1 MIVMIVVCEAC
12 DDDKVL
18 VLVRRCTEEWGVRGG
33 EMFPVRGSAKD
44 CPAPLSCQ
52 TNGTRM
58 REAPGR
64 DERETGPGQARP
76 GRQEIERRSTG

>member
-18 VLVRRCTEEWGVRGG
+18 VLVTRCTEEWEVRGG

-44 CPAPLSCQ
+44 CGISLLSGATQ
-52 TNGTRM
+52 LSDQRYS
-58 REAPGR
+58 
-64 DERETGPGQARP
+64 DERSAGERWERDWARPGQADRK
-76 GRQEIERRSTG
+76 